1 MEDNEQ
7 QTRKGVFGMEGKVN
21 GRGGARTV
29 LSVGPMHR
37 LVCLK
42 RKLVA
47 FSPIPAFPLFRVA
60 LSVQSPSRST
70 TNTPQLFPTTCTN
83 TINLTAPVS
92 LPLDAGLRDG
102 LWTLCGRTPPSEC
115 AFQPFTHHT
124 SSQQQNH
131 PCACVEEDCNGRL
144 HLLICEILTYDVQ
157 ADLYFAPWLS

>member
-1 MEDNEQ
+1 MEVVEDDEQ

-102 LWTLCGRTPPSEC
+102 LWTLCGRTPPSSVC
-115 AFQPFTHHT
+115 VPTVYT
-124 SSQQQNH
+124 SH
-131 PCACVEEDCNGRL
+131 IIAAAEPPVCVCRGRL
-144 HLLICEILTYDVQ
+144 QRATAPAHL
-157 ADLYFAPWLS
+157 